1 MSAADYVQLEAL
13 LSGAVVVVCY
23 GLGYIGGYLQ

>member
-1 MSAADYVQLEAL
+1 MTTADFAQLLDL
-13 LSGAVVVVCY
+13 LSGMGAVVCF